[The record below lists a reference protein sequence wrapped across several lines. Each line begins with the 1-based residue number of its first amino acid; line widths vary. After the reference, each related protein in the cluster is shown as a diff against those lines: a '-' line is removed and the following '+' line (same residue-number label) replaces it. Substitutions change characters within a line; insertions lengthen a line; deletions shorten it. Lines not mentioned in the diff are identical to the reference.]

1 MATWDDLTGTWDQ
14 LWTWDDPDRDMDLDR
29 AYAMGEVTVDSGEL
43 TLDWVGDSPTD
54 LLSPTQARDEF
65 PANIVA
71 TDAFSRTVSSGLGA
85 DEQGLLYSTNGGS
98 AADYSVTGTLA
109 SFSIGSLSVPR
120 RAGLAL
126 SALNSDVTL
135 TYGAGFIA
143 TGASGVA
150 EQGFRT
156 RFQDLSNYTE
166 LRVFRSVNT
175 STVRIQV
182 GQVVAGAETTTAMGV
197 LNVPLN
203 TAVTVRFITRGS
215 ALYAYAAVLGQDLP
229 TTPTASMTGIT
240 WLTPGTFE
248 FYGTL
253 NSSIT
258 NTLPAALTFDGLSIT
273 NWDLIQTSADHH
285 PWAGGFSNS
294 LQRIT
299 MSSSG
304 YATFSPDAVNSV
316 SYALVDDILEADFD
330 ITVKV
335 RATSL
340 FTGGRGT
347 FVIIAR
353 WQDFGNYLRFR
364 LDFNTDQIMG
374 YGFESIALG
383 SATILAS
390 GLHPELFHD
399 VNKWIRFRVQGIGS
413 LIRLKA
419 WADGR
424 TPPRDWTAYTQDNV
438 FSTTAGKS
446 GWGGYLLN
454 TNTNSLPY
462 VEFEVAEYWQGANS
476 SVDAGQF
483 SVGLSL
489 DDGMPSAV
497 TNTQNIGVNEASAD
511 LLGPIGIA
519 PDIYYST
526 FRTDMPY
533 ADLPRD
539 VAGVAITAQ
548 VLGSNGL
555 RPVRVFTGKMADIP
569 IDDQSAKLAAISS
582 ARLAL
587 SAPVQPPAVHGFY
600 EGREATW
607 LIGYILFV
615 CGLYVAPRPLDGTR
629 VYLPLNGTTHSY
641 IPSTNYGAA
650 PLTGLAYSAL
660 FSAAYKAPEW
670 IDGPFTAA
678 PDLCINGTDTRA
690 LRDGPGIFSYAG
702 WGPGDPLF
710 SKAGYR
716 GRIEAWVRLDATNVA
731 ASKNP
736 NQPNLF
742 QVRFRN
748 VSSSRAVTLMI
759 TPTRTLRVRLSDG
772 TTTVDYTYGD
782 LPVDGQWH
790 FIAASWELGPS
801 NPTVRIVY
809 DSSSLLYGSLNLNSS
824 LPAVDDIDRL
834 EFDIVIP
841 AVEIRISS
849 GDTSHKAQ
857 FANVRP
863 FSPDVIMR
871 RSLLDLEAIAEPA
884 PREGFEMLSA
894 LAQGELA
901 QTGFDAWDRFLY
913 LPLPFWAEPEQQRIL
928 EVLSTDSNLGRKFRP
943 QRPVNNIFNQVS
955 LTYSQTYV
963 NENWVTG
970 FQSSQLIRL
979 DPGQTVDL
987 IASMNPPI
995 VEVRSTTL
1003 SVLSGS
1009 ALAATPPSV
1018 TNAINYITMNTALD
1032 GTGTYA
1038 TATDIGARIS
1048 AWTPGAVTITLSN
1061 NSVNILYLANNV
1073 SIPPIG
1079 LGVKQ
1084 AVSTDAQVTA
1094 INSSSI
1100 GVRNVRNLPVDMKV
1114 IQRAD
1119 NAGAIAQA
1127 LVGFL
1132 ARPRTTATSDVW
1144 ADFRRTPG
1152 DLVTIADVD
1161 NTGINTSF
1169 RLTGITT
1176 TQDGASVQQA
1186 IAAVEAWPV
1195 QNWGTGTWGKG
1206 IWGH

>member
-1 MATWDDLTGTWDQ
+1 MATWDDLTGSWDE
-14 LWTWDDPDRDMDLDR
+14 LWTWDDPDRDMDLDL
-29 AYAMGEVTVDSGEL
+29 AYAMGEITVDSGEL

-65 PANIVA
+65 PVNIVA
-71 TDAFSRTVSSGLGA
+71 TDAFSRSVSSGLGT
-85 DEQGLLYSTNGGS
+85 DDQGALYTTAGGS
-98 AADYSVTGTLA
+98 ASDYSVNGSAA
-109 SFSIGSLSVPR
+109 SFSMTSLSVAR
-120 RAGLAL
+120 RAGLGL

-135 TYGAGFIA
+135 TFGAGFTA

-175 STVRIQV
+175 STVRFQV
-182 GQVVAGAETTTAMGV
+182 GQVVGGVETTTTMGF
-197 LNVPLN
+197 LTVPTN

-215 ALYAYAAVLGQDLP
+215 ALYAYAAVLGQALP
-229 TTPTASMTGIT
+229 TTPTASMTGVT

-253 NSSIT
+253 NAAIT
-258 NTLPAALTFDGLSIT
+258 NALPVSLLFDDLSIK
-273 NWDLIQTSADHH
+273 NWDMIQTSIDDH
-285 PWAGGFSNS
+285 PWAGAFANS

-299 MSSSG
+299 LSSEG
-304 YATFSPDAVNSV
+304 YATFRPDAVNSI
-316 SYALVDDILEADFD
+316 SFALVDDIIEPDFD
-330 ITVKV
+330 IAVKV

-340 FTGGRGT
+340 FTGGRGS
-347 FVIIAR
+347 FLLIAR
-353 WQDFGNYLRFR
+353 WQDSSNYLRFR

-374 YGFESIALG
+374 YAFESISGG
-383 SATILAS
+383 SGVVLVS

-399 VNKWIRFRVQGIGS
+399 PAQWIRFRVQGINT
-413 LIRLKA
+413 LLRLKA
-419 WADGR
+419 WADGEA
-424 TPPRDWTAYTQDNV
+424 PPRDWTAYATDSV

-446 GWGGYLLN
+446 GWGGYVLTGN
-454 TNTNSLPY
+454 TNPLPY
-462 VEFEVAEYWQGANS
+462 TEFEVAEYWQGANS
-476 SVDAGQF
+476 SVDIGQF

-489 DDGMPSAV
+489 DDGMPSTV

-511 LLGPIGIA
+511 LLGPIGVA

-539 VAGVAITAQ
+539 VAGVAVTAQ
-548 VLGSNGL
+548 ILGANGL
-555 RPVRVFTGKMADIP
+555 RPVRVFTGRMADIP
-569 IDDQSAKLAAISS
+569 LDDQSAKLQAISS

-587 SAPVQPPAVHGFY
+587 SAPVQPPAVHGYY

-607 LIGYILFV
+607 LIGYILFA
-615 CGLYVAPRPLDGTR
+615 CGLYLAPRPLEGTR

-650 PLTGLAYSAL
+650 PVTGVAYSSL
-660 FSAAYKAPEW
+660 FSAAFKAPEW

-678 PDLCINGTDTRA
+678 PDLCINGVDTRG
-690 LRDGPGIFSYAG
+690 LRDGPGVFSYAG
-702 WGPGDPLF
+702 WGPGDPIF

-736 NQPNLF
+736 NQPNLV
-742 QVRFRN
+742 QIRFRN
-748 VSSSRAVTLMI
+748 AASTRSVTLMV
-759 TPTRTLRVRLSDG
+759 TPNRTLRVRISDSVN
-772 TTTVDYTYGD
+772 TVTYPYGD
-782 LPVDGQWH
+782 LPVDGRWH
-790 FIAASWELGPS
+790 FIAASWEIGPS

-809 DSSSLLYGSLNLNSS
+809 DTNSVLYGSLNLNSD
-824 LPAVDDIDRL
+824 LPAVDDIERL
-834 EFDIVIP
+834 EFDMVIP
-841 AVEIRISS
+841 TVEVRISS
-849 GDTSHKAQ
+849 GDTAHKAQ

-863 FSPDVIMR
+863 FNPDAILR
-871 RSLLDLEAIAEPA
+871 RSLLELEAIAEPA
-884 PREGFEMLSA
+884 PREGFEMLAS

-913 LPLPFWAEPEQQRIL
+913 LPLPFWAEPEQQQIL
-928 EVLSTDSNLGRKFRP
+928 ETLSTDSNLGRKFRP
-943 QRPVNNIFNQVS
+943 SKPVNNIFNQVS

-963 NENWVTG
+963 NETWVTG
-970 FQSSQLIRL
+970 FQTSQLIRL
-979 DPGQTVDL
+979 DPGQSINLV
-987 IASMNPPI
+987 ASLNPPI
-995 VEVRSTTL
+995 VEIRSLTL
-1003 SVLSGS
+1003 AVMSGS
-1009 ALAATPPSV
+1009 ALAAAPPSV
-1018 TNAINYITMNTALD
+1018 TNAINYITMNTAQD

-1038 TATDIGARIS
+1038 TSTDIAAWVS
-1048 AWTPGAVTITLSN
+1048 AWTPGAVTITLTN

-1073 SIPPIG
+1073 SIPPLG

-1084 AVSTDAQVTA
+1084 AISTSAQVTA
-1094 INSSSI
+1094 MSEYSI
-1100 GVRNVRNLPVDMKV
+1100 AIRNVRNLPVELKA
-1114 IQRAD
+1114 IQSAS
-1119 NAGAIAQA
+1119 NAGSIAQA

-1132 ARPRTTATSDVW
+1132 SKPRTTVTSDVW

-1152 DLVTIADVD
+1152 DLVQVVDAD

-1176 TQDGASVQQA
+1176 TQDGAAVQQA

-1195 QNWGTGTWGKG
+1195 QNWGTGIWGKG